1 MQERVACALLKAR
14 FEAAGF
20 HIAENVMFEE
30 AGVRFEMDGF
40 DAAARV
46 GYEYLSEE
54 AGDSWDVDDAV
65 QQALA
70 ARRKAGELFV
80 LVVSETEAP
89 DAAALGSR
97 ADAFLADLPRPKP
110 TERSAKHATAAKK
123 PAAPTAKPAAK
134 SAAKPAAK
142 RTTKKKPG

>member
-20 HIAENVMFEE
+20 RIAENVMFEE

-46 GYEYLSEE
+46 GYEYVTEE
-54 AGDSWDVDDAV
+54 AGDSWDVDDVV

-70 ARRKAGELFV
+70 ARRAKGELFV

-89 DAAALGSR
+89 DATALASR
-97 ADAFLADLPRPKP
+97 ADAFLAELPRPK
-110 TERSAKHATAAKK
+110 TAKTAKPPKRDAATPAKK
-123 PAAPTAKPAAK
+123 PAAKPAA
-134 SAAKPAAK
+134 APAAK
-142 RTTKKKPG
+142 RATKKKSV